1 MQYLAEIFNKVN
13 NMASVNAEKLLAE
26 LLEKDQQLLL
36 AARYGKNLLEENE
49 MLRQELSVTQQ
60 DLSVA
65 KASLEEVRGS

>member
-1 MQYLAEIFNKVN
+1 
-13 NMASVNAEKLLAE
+13 MASVNAEKLLAE

-65 KASLEEVRGS
+65 KASLEEVR